1 MSEERYV
8 PAFYPDFADADRWKT
23 WDGSAYAEIW
33 AAVQALRA
41 EAIVT
46 SAVMLARGGQVG
58 DIGTVDVGGLAA
70 TLWAMRDDEVM
81 QILHANYEE
90 IERRLRDSD

>member
-8 PAFYPDFADADRWKT
+8 PAFYPDFANADRWKT

-33 AAVQALRA
+33 VAVQALRV

-46 SAVMLARGGQVG
+46 SAVMLTRGGQVG
-58 DIGTVDVGGLAA
+58 DIGNVDIGGLAA
-70 TLWAMRDDEVM
+70 TLWTINDEEVM
-81 QILHANYEE
+81 RILYDYHDE
-90 IERRLRDSD
+90 IEWRLRRSD